1 VIEREDTNVLKDL
14 ENYKWKV
21 VEKNQEKALNKYLTK
36 YRNLLKIEKQV
47 KKELKEIKKNKIGV
61 KKEIKEIEID
71 LEQTR
76 INIDGR
82 HRDR

>member
-1 VIEREDTNVLKDL
+1 MIEREDTNVLKDL